1 MFLLCGW
8 IAQFCTIVVSILCL
22 CRLFRIY
29 MVSSTIAVSLT
40 ACGCSFVVTVFCF
53 RIFFADTMSI
63 DDSLATSAL
72 RASHTH
78 GQFKRVSCASALC
91 GFGAPVFTT
100 VTVRCVPIVGV
111 GLSVCWSF
119 RCVLCGN
126 ASPWFVV
133 CFMSTVGEKH
143 VPVLCGA
150 LKFTQSCWQF
160 QHMRRNMML
169 SCRRR

>member
-8 IAQFCTIVVSILCL
+8 IAQFCTIVVSIVCL

-29 MVSSTIAVSLT
+29 SMWLLFRCHSVLF
-40 ACGCSFVVTVFCF
+40 SFFF
-53 RIFFADTMSI
+53 FFADTMSI

-72 RASHTH
+72 RSSHTH

-111 GLSVCWSF
+111 VLSVCWSF

-133 CFMSTVGEKH
+133 CFMSTVGEKR

-160 QHMRRNMML
+160 QHMRRDIML

>member
-1 MFLLCGW
+1 M
-8 IAQFCTIVVSILCL
+8 VVSILCL
-22 CRLFRIY
+22 CRLFRIH
-29 MVSSTIAVSLT
+29 MVSSTIAGSLT
-40 ACGCSFVVTVFCF
+40 ACGCFFVVTVFCS
-53 RIFFADTMSI
+53 RIFFLADTMCI

-111 GLSVCWSF
+111 VLSVCWSF

-143 VPVLCGA
+143 VPALCGA
-150 LKFTQSCWQF
+150 LKFMQSCWQF
-160 QHMRRNMML
+160 QHMRRNMLL